1 MTATGTTSTQPAVSN
16 AERSVSAIFKNR
28 EQVDSVIRRLLDRG
42 ISRDDISVIGKN
54 FHSETKIA
62 GFITKK
68 DVILGGLRQ
77 GAIFGSLFGSALALL
92 SGVGVLFVPFIGTL
106 VAAGPLGAALLG
118 AASGALAGS
127 AGAGLVS
134 AFVALGMPE
143 EKATVY
149 QTRIEAGDFMVAV
162 EVPANKSG
170 EIQLLLESAGGEE
183 IHTNETPTPRL
194 GSGQIENPS
203 QLSPEI
209 RSHLSEDAQRLF
221 IANYNQELSNSGDA
235 SKAEHHAWDVV
246 CQQFEQDEHGNW
258 SKSKMTV

>member
-1 MTATGTTSTQPAVSN
+1 MTAIDTGSTQPNVSTV
-16 AERSVSAIFKNR
+16 ERTVSAIFKDR
-28 EQVDSVIRRLLDRG
+28 EQIDNVIRRLLDRG

-62 GFITKK
+62 GFVTKK
-68 DVILGGLRQ
+68 DVILDGLRQ

-92 SGVGVLFVPFIGTL
+92 SGVGVLFVPFVGTL

-118 AASGALAGS
+118 ATSGAIAGS

-134 AFVALGMPE
+134 AFVALGLPE
-143 EKATVY
+143 DKAAVY
-149 QTRIEAGDFMVAV
+149 QTRIEAGEFLLAV
-162 EVPANKSG
+162 EVPTDKSG

-183 IHTNETPTPRL
+183 IHTNQTPLPRKR
-194 GSGQIENPS
+194 SGQLESPS
-203 QLSPEI
+203 DLSPEV
-209 RSHLSEDAQRLF
+209 RSHLLEDAQRTF
-221 IANYNQELSNSGDA
+221 IANYNQSLSESGDE

-246 CQQFEQDEHGNW
+246 HEQFEQDENGIW